1 MNMENKRIRLALSAS
16 IICLASGCAAGPR
29 ATLEIRDVN
38 QSQLASSGQRSI
50 DRGKELLQR
59 GQFADAISAF
69 RKAMR
74 EEEDSAEANN
84 GLAIAYDR
92 IGRKDLA
99 RRYFELAVAEKPDE
113 MRYKTNLAR
122 FFESSGQPE
131 LALGLLDA
139 PVAVAEVVVTHEAAA
154 GIREDVKVASMAE
167 DISELPESATFEDPI
182 TAILA
187 DLSAGTV
194 KEVAQF
200 NADSTK
206 DTVVAKLPITEAP
219 AKAKFAVYRPSAE
232 AAIEA
237 MPINLPSAPA
247 PGRAPFDDRIA
258 LIADLPRND
267 RKFAE
272 TDGPYIERV
281 SLGEVK
287 LVTLPQSIAA
297 KETIEF
303 DKLAQ
308 KLALWADD
316 ERRRNAF
323 DNRTGLKGRLAI
335 QNAIERA
342 AVAEAIASLVSTV
355 EQMDGDFAYT
365 TFAGEPEIQGTAAA

>member
-1 MNMENKRIRLALSAS
+1 MENKHIRLALSAS

-38 QSQLASSGQRSI
+38 HSQLASSGQRSI

-99 RRYFELAVAEKPDE
+99 RRYFELAVAAKPDE
-113 MRYKTNLAR
+113 MRYRTNLAR

-131 LALGLLDA
+131 LALGLLEA
-139 PVAVAEVVVTHEAAA
+139 PVAVAEVVVMQEAAE
-154 GIREDVKVASMAE
+154 GIREEIQVASVAE
-167 DISELPESATFEDPI
+167 DTLELPASATLEDPI

-187 DLSAGTV
+187 DLSVGTV
-194 KEVAQF
+194 KDVAESDV
-200 NADSTK
+200 DSTK
-206 DTVVAKLPITEAP
+206 ETSAAELTVTETP
-219 AKAKFAVYRPSAE
+219 AKVQFAVYRPSAE

-247 PGRAPFDDRIA
+247 PSRAPFDDDIA

-267 RKFAE
+267 RKVAE
-272 TDGPYIERV
+272 TNGPYIERV

-287 LVTLPQSIAA
+287 LVTLPLSIAA

-303 DKLAQ
+303 DILGQ

-323 DNRTGLKGRLAI
+323 DKSTGLKGRLAI

-342 AVAEAIASLVSTV
+342 AVAEAIASLASTV
-355 EQMDGDFAYT
+355 DQMGSDFAYT

>member
-1 MNMENKRIRLALSAS
+1 MTSKHLRFAVSVSVLS
-16 IICLASGCAAGPR
+16 LLGGCAMGPGP
-29 ATLEIRDVN
+29 TLEIRTVGDAL
-38 QSQLASSGQRSI
+38 SADYKESSLHH
-50 DRGKELLQR
+50 GKELLQR
-59 GQFADAISAF
+59 GQYADAISAF

-74 EEEDSAEANN
+74 EEDDRAEANN

-113 MRYKTNLAR
+113 MRYKANLAR

-131 LALGLLDA
+131 LALGLLEA
-139 PVAVAEVVVTHEAAA
+139 PVAVAEVVVAQEAAE
-154 GIREDVKVASMAE
+154 GIREEVQVASMAE
-167 DISELPESATFEDPI
+167 GTPEHPASATFEDPI
-182 TAILA
+182 TVILA
-187 DLSAGTV
+187 DLSVGTV
-194 KEVAQF
+194 NDVAQF
-200 NADSTK
+200 DADTTK
-206 DTVVAKLPITEAP
+206 DTAVAKLPIIQTP
-219 AKAKFAVYRPSAE
+219 AKAQFAVYRPSAE

-267 RKFAE
+267 HKLAE
-272 TDGPYIERV
+272 TNSPYIERV

-303 DKLAQ
+303 DRLGQ

-316 ERRRNAF
+316 ERRRDAF
-323 DNRTGLKGRLAI
+323 DSRTGLRGRLAI

-355 EQMDGDFAYT
+355 EHMDSDFAYT